1 MPRPAYCS
9 LFYDMKEM
17 VSNQSSILTRSL
29 AMCLSILLCAQATF
43 ANSLCKSIWKERD
56 FELTQVASN
65 IRSFNLNTVPPLI
78 FARILRGNIDAH
90 FQKLSTD
97 AGRDIVMLMDA
108 QGILE
113 TFGRSGG
120 TPPLEKIGYTRD
132 YIKELVASGTKFK
145 LILIKGNSGIRPAT
159 WKNLGSYLKQVYGSG
174 HIVNQ
179 LFAKH
184 YSELQAKSFS
194 ELSEYYGPTINKA
207 TNSKT
212 LTAGSSLWEF
222 RSFLYNE
229 LRLTELY
236 TGNGFTQTPDG
247 QRGLAEYFIVN
258 SEINEEKIGPHEIV
272 DINP

>member
-1 MPRPAYCS
+1 
-9 LFYDMKEM
+9 
-17 VSNQSSILTRSL
+17 
-29 AMCLSILLCAQATF
+29 MCLSIFLCAQVAF
-43 ANSLCKSIWKERD
+43 ANSLCKTIWNERD
-56 FELTQVASN
+56 LELTQVATN
-65 IRSFNLNTVPPLI
+65 IRSSSLNTVPPSV
-78 FARILRGNIDAH
+78 FARILRGSTDAH

-97 AGRDIVMLMDA
+97 SGRDIVMLMDA

-113 TFGRSGG
+113 TFGRSGS

-132 YIKELVASGTKFK
+132 YIKELVSNGTKFK

-159 WKNLGSYLKQVYGSG
+159 WRNLGSYLKQVYGGG
-174 HIVNQ
+174 HTVNQ
-179 LFAKH
+179 LFSKY
-184 YSELQAKSFS
+184 YSELQARSFT
-194 ELSEYYGPTINKA
+194 ELAEYYGPAINK
-207 TNSKT
+207 TVNSKT

-258 SEINEEKIGPHEIV
+258 SEISEDKIGPHEIV
-272 DINP
+272 NINP